1 MAKGKNQKLKLLYL
15 AKIMLEET
23 DDAHRLMM
31 PQILE
36 RLAAYDVEAQRKSI
50 YDDIDTLND
59 FGIEILKERVGN
71 KTYYYAGN
79 RDFEIAEL
87 KFLVDMVQSSK
98 FVTEKKSKQ
107 LIEKLTALVSN
118 YDGKLLKREVYVAER
133 IKSMN
138 ETILYSVDSIHTAIN
153 NNKQV
158 TFYYFSWNLKGEAEL
173 RHGGKLYRVSPWAL
187 VYDDENYYL
196 EAYDASVEKLKT
208 FRVDKMQNIMVID
221 EKRKGSTVFRNKD
234 KAVYSKKLFG
244 MYDGKEE
251 VVTLRCENNMANV
264 IVDRFG
270 RSVRMRSIDDEYF
283 EVNVEV
289 AVSGNFLGWILG
301 IGGVKIVS
309 PNSVVKEMD
318 ALIERYK
325 S

>member
-118 YDGKLLKREVYVAER
+118 YDGLCCGTYQKYE
-133 IKSMN
+133 
-138 ETILYSVDSIHTAIN
+138 
-153 NNKQV
+153 
-158 TFYYFSWNLKGEAEL
+158 
-173 RHGGKLYRVSPWAL
+173 
-187 VYDDENYYL
+187 
-196 EAYDASVEKLKT
+196 
-208 FRVDKMQNIMVID
+208 
-221 EKRKGSTVFRNKD
+221 
-234 KAVYSKKLFG
+234 
-244 MYDGKEE
+244 
-251 VVTLRCENNMANV
+251 
-264 IVDRFG
+264 
-270 RSVRMRSIDDEYF
+270 
-283 EVNVEV
+283 
-289 AVSGNFLGWILG
+289 
-301 IGGVKIVS
+301 
-309 PNSVVKEMD
+309 
-318 ALIERYK
+318 
-325 S
+325 